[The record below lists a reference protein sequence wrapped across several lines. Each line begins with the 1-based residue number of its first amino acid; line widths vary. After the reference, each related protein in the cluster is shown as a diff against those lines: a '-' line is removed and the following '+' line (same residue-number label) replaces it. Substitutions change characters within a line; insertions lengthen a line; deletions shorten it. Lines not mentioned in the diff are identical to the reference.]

1 MMTREEILNWLVA
14 DVEARCLEHI
24 EIPGYLPEDCEFDA
38 AECRAWLATKFVHPV
53 YKVCSDF
60 HYLGLKCCTSIC
72 HARYA
77 ADMYWIEPAGGYP
90 AYVCC
95 AICDGLELVLSQATP
110 ETKRKFAVDPPS
122 ASEIID
128 EFESEIRSIDDIEQ
142 RVTVKSAFAKRARH
156 FSGPDRDRA
165 ADVFAASFGSLF
177 PDDVAKGGQEE
188 SDVDKF

>member
-38 AECRAWLATKFVHPV
+38 AECLAWLATKFVHPV

-60 HYLGLKCCTSIC
+60 YYLGLKCCTSVC

-77 ADMYWIEPAGGYP
+77 ANMYWIETPGGHP

-95 AICDGLELVLSQATP
+95 AICDGLELVLSQVTA
-110 ETKRKFAVDPPS
+110 ETKRKFADYPPS
-122 ASEIID
+122 HSAIID
-128 EFESEIRSIDDIEQ
+128 EFEREIKGIVDCRQ
-142 RVTVKSAFAKRARH
+142 RAEVKFAFVKRARH
-156 FSGPDRDRA
+156 FSGPDHNRA
-165 ADVFAASFGSLF
+165 VDVFIRSFGGLF
-177 PDDVAKGGQEE
+177 PDDAGKGGQENT
-188 SDVDKF
+188 DVDKS